1 MAHQIE
7 FAEHESPL
15 GKLVL
20 AHSGE
25 GLAAVELVE
34 GNTERV
40 LKKLRGRLERRFGEV
55 QLVRGQ
61 SRLDEVLAWLK
72 SYFAAPGKS
81 SPFRGKL
88 DFGGT
93 AFQQRV
99 WKHLLKI
106 PAGKTE
112 TYGEVARKLGSAN
125 ASRAVGGACGA
136 NPLPIV
142 VPCHRVVATGGG
154 LGGFGL
160 GGLKVKARMLKDEG
174 WPSRS

>member
-7 FAEHESPL
+7 YTEYKSPL
-15 GKLVL
+15 GKLIL

-34 GNTERV
+34 GSAERA
-40 LKKLRGRLERRFGEV
+40 LKKLRVRLERRFGEV

-61 SRLDEVLAWLK
+61 SRLAEALAWLK
-72 SYFAAPGKS
+72 SYFAAPDKS
-81 SPFRGKL
+81 RPFTGKL
-88 DFGGT
+88 DLCGT

-106 PAGKTE
+106 PAGKAE

-125 ASRAVGGACGA
+125 SSRAVGGACGS

-142 VPCHRVVATGGG
+142 VPCHRVVAAGGG
-154 LGGFGL
+154 LGGFGM
-160 GGLKVKARMLKDEG
+160 GGIKVKARMLKSEG
-174 WPSRS
+174 WPARS